1 MAVPSPGRLEIREWR
16 ARPTGEVRA
25 PPPMARRMS
34 LLYREVWRRLRSK
47 AGRTLLLSCL
57 EGRVKALI
65 WRRSSSGM
73 FHHGVLRVMVCVPT
87 AISAGGVGGKCVY
100 MTQYGGRGA
109 TAPSETLIFVSS
121 GRSSN
126 WRTALL
132 AFASA
137 SSLPITFVWAR
148 AFFGV
153 VRSPLCSLSM
163 MRRTIS
169 SIRT

>member
-1 MAVPSPGRLEIREWR
+1 MAVPSPGRLVIREWR
-16 ARPTGEVRA
+16 ARPTGAVRA

-34 LLYREVWRRLRSK
+34 LLYREVWRRLRSS
-47 AGRTLLLSCL
+47 RTLLLSCL

-73 FHHGVLRVMVCVPT
+73 WYHGVLRVMVCVPT
-87 AISAGGVGGKCVY
+87 AISVGGVGGACVY
-100 MTQYGGRGA
+100 MIQYGGRGA

-121 GRSSN
+121 ERSSN

-132 AFASA
+132 AVASA
-137 SSLPITFVWAR
+137 SSLPKTFVCAR
-148 AFFGV
+148 TFFNV

-163 MRRTIS
+163 MSRTMS